1 MSVLAAFLL
10 QPAEPSPS
18 PSICCS
24 DPTLPPP
31 ASLAETGYSPVINM
45 FMDARMGRFSEGFS
59 PNPTLSAHVAKAI
72 VEGLQG
78 ENTPLGAEGYLPD
91 FNRTIAALGKHYAGY
106 GDPAGGLNSAAA
118 AATNQTVQEVY
129 LKPWRSFAW
138 AGGRAVMASHQ
149 TTNGIPMHANRKML
163 TDQLRG

>member
-1 MSVLAAFLL
+1 
-10 QPAEPSPS
+10 
-18 PSICCS
+18 
-24 DPTLPPP
+24 
-31 ASLAETGYSPVINM
+31 M